1 MEVIRAAKLFFDNL
15 AGELALFLW
24 QVVLDL
30 APEENADDKG

>member
-1 MEVIRAAKLFFDNL
+1 MEVVRAAKLFFDDL

-30 APEENADDKG
+30 APEEDADKKS